1 MSVMS
6 MMSIEEA
13 LAAHIEKDLITGPKI
28 KLELDTSLVGIVDSS
43 GVLELAMWIEST
55 YDFSVDFE
63 DITAEDFGTV
73 RRLADWIRRSSKT
86 GGA

>member
-13 LAAHIEKDLITGPKI
+13 LTVHIENNLVTGPRL

-55 YDFSVDFE
+55 YNFSVDFE
-63 DITAEDFGTV
+63 DITAEDFGTI

>member
-1 MSVMS
+1 MSI
-6 MMSIEEA
+6 IEEA
-13 LAAHIEKDLITGPKI
+13 LTAHIENDLVTGPKI